1 MIGWLSSGE
10 SIEISAIAWG
20 EFLCGPLSP
29 LAEVFARKL
38 LPSAHPLERAD
49 AEKAA
54 ELFNLTGRK
63 SKSYADC
70 CIGAVAIRKQA
81 ALATSIG
88 RVSIQPVLYSQV
100 WHLLEIQK
108 IATEQQG
115 VVCHTD
121 SGDFEVHRADV
132 AKGGMKLV
140 KKRRACAIERQ

>member
-1 MIGWLSSGE
+1 MIHLDTNFLIDALVPGSAQEAQMVGWLCSGE

-29 LAEVFARKL
+29 PAEAFARQL
-38 LPSAHPLERAD
+38 LPSAHALERAD

-81 ALATSIG
+81 ALATSNG
-88 RVSIQPVLYSQV
+88 
-100 WHLLEIQK
+100 
-108 IATEQQG
+108 
-115 VVCHTD
+115 
-121 SGDFEVHRADV
+121 GDFTPMVPHGLVLACDV
-132 AKGGMKLV
+132 SAS
-140 KKRRACAIERQ
+140 